1 LKHILVFGA
10 GKSSTFL
17 IDYLVA
23 QLLSNN
29 WRLTVLDSNLNAA
42 QEKTGSAPNTFAAF
56 VNVSDDESRRKWI
69 AESDLVIS
77 LLPPTLHYLVA
88 VDCLHFGKH
97 LLTAS
102 YVDAQIRSLEKEA
115 RNKGVLLLCECGLDP
130 GIDHMSAMK
139 ILHSLRKKG
148 ATVNSFRS
156 HCGGLV
162 APESDDNPWRYKIS
176 WNPRNVV
183 LAGKAGA
190 DFREEGETR
199 HLIYKDLFDP
209 SRMVEVEDLGVLS
222 WYPNR
227 DSLSYVDTY
236 GLHDAQTFI
245 RTTLRHPE
253 FCFGWK
259 NLIELK
265 LTDETLMYD
274 TNGLSLQRFFQQH
287 LHENGFSVWMEKQI
301 TSRFKQTKLLL
312 EKLEELLTAEE
323 EAGEQ
328 MLDELREF
336 MMVDPSGELMDVNL
350 EDVKT
355 TAAATVVGQVQEAN
369 LSIKQLFYLGMDD
382 NTTLINKGRRSAA
395 EVLQFA
401 IEQKLALK
409 PADKDMVVML
419 HEIDYTIDGTSRS
432 IKSRMIVKG
441 EDNVHT
447 AMAKTVG
454 LPLGIAAKLVLQ
466 EKIKLAGIQIPIVP
480 EIYLPV
486 LLELE
491 ELGVRFREVS
501 GE

>member
-1 LKHILVFGA
+1 
-10 GKSSTFL
+10 
-17 IDYLVA
+17 
-23 QLLSNN
+23 
-29 WRLTVLDSNLNAA
+29 
-42 QEKTGSAPNTFAAF
+42 
-56 VNVSDDESRRKWI
+56 
-69 AESDLVIS
+69 
-77 LLPPTLHYLVA
+77 
-88 VDCLHFGKH
+88 
-97 LLTAS
+97 
-102 YVDAQIRSLEKEA
+102 
-115 RNKGVLLLCECGLDP
+115 
-130 GIDHMSAMK
+130 
-139 ILHSLRKKG
+139 
-148 ATVNSFRS
+148 
-156 HCGGLV
+156 
-162 APESDDNPWRYKIS
+162 
-176 WNPRNVV
+176 
-183 LAGKAGA
+183 
-190 DFREEGETR
+190 
-199 HLIYKDLFDP
+199 
-209 SRMVEVEDLGVLS
+209 MVEVEDLGVLS

-382 NTTLINKGRRSAA
+382 NATLINKGRCSAA